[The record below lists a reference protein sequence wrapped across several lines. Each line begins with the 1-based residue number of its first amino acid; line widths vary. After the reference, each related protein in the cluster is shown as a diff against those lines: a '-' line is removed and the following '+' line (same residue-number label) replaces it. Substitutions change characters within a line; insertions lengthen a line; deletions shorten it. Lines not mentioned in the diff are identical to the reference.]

1 MHLVTLEGVSKR
13 YAELELLR
21 EADLIV
27 REGDRI
33 GLIGVNGSGKS
44 TLLKI
49 ISGEEDLDSGSLV
62 IQKGKRIQYLPQDD
76 RLNDEY
82 TVLQQVF
89 DSESPRVR
97 LLKEYDETSLKL
109 HASPADVEL
118 QQKLSQLSA
127 EMERTGSW
135 AAEASAKSILTKLGI
150 DQFDKKIAELSG
162 GQRKR
167 VALAR
172 ALIDPADLLIL
183 DEPTNHIDAETI
195 AWLEDYLVTVP
206 GAIIMVTHDRYFLDR
221 ITTSIIELE
230 NCKLES
236 YSGSYNLYLEQ
247 KDDRQRL
254 AQERETTR
262 QNLLRKELD
271 WLRRFPKA
279 RSTKPKARIQRVEEM
294 LAATPPGKQ
303 RNVTIAIAGK
313 RLGKEVLEAQ
323 GLSKSFGSLN
333 LFQDIDFILKPGTRV
348 GIVGPNGAG
357 KSTFL
362 NILAERMEADSGSIK
377 WGKTVSLGYY
387 DQQSQ
392 GLVEEMRLLDYIDSI
407 APNILRDDGYLID
420 AARMLEWFLFP
431 RGQQRTTINKLSG
444 GERRRLYLLG
454 VLARQPNVLFLD
466 EPTNDLDI
474 QTLGVLEEF
483 LDHFKGCLVTVSHDR
498 YFLDRNVDFIC
509 NFENGKVSQ
518 NYPGPFDNYL
528 RIKNEEKE
536 PEKKLESRSSTKP
549 KSSSPG
555 KKLTRRQEEELT
567 RLEALI
573 EELEGQKTGLQNEMA
588 LSGSDFEKLNQL
600 SSEEAK
606 LDLHLEAAM
615 AEWEALSQLLE

>member
-13 YAELELLR
+13 YAEQELLR
-21 EADLIV
+21 EADLLIK
-27 REGDRI
+27 EGDRV
-33 GLIGVNGSGKS
+33 GLIGVNGCGKS

-49 ISGEEDLDSGSLV
+49 IAGEEDHDSGKLSL
-62 IQKGKRIQYLPQDD
+62 QNGKRIQYLPQDD

-82 TVLQQVF
+82 SVLQQVF
-89 DSESPRVR
+89 DSDSPQIN
-97 LLKEYDETSLKL
+97 LLKQYDEVSLQIQMN
-109 HASPADVEL
+109 PDNEEL
-118 QQKLSQLSA
+118 QQKLAEISS

-135 AAEASAKSILTKLGI
+135 AAEANAKAVLTKLGI
-150 DQFDKKIAELSG
+150 HDFSAKIKELSG

-195 AWLEDYLVTVP
+195 AWLEDYLLTVP

-221 ITTSIIELE
+221 ITTRIVELE
-230 NCKLES
+230 HFKLES
-236 YSGSYNLYLEQ
+236 YSGSYNVYLEE
-247 KDDRQRL
+247 KDERRRL

-271 WLRRFPKA
+271 WLNRFPKA
-279 RSTKPKARIQRVEEM
+279 RGTKPKARIQRVEEM
-294 LAATPPGKQ
+294 LAATPPSRQ
-303 RNVTIAIAGK
+303 RHVTIAIAGR
-313 RLGKEVLEAQ
+313 RLGKEVLEAE
-323 GLSKSFGSLN
+323 GLSKAYGDN
-333 LFQDIDFILKPGTRV
+333 HLFQDINFALKPGARI

-362 NILAERMEADSGSIK
+362 NLLSGRVEPDSGSIK

-387 DQQSQ
+387 DQQSE
-392 GLVEEMRLLDYIDSI
+392 GLRDDMRLVDYIDTI
-407 APNILRDDGYLID
+407 APNIRRDDGFLID
-420 AARMLEWFLFP
+420 SARMLEWFLFP
-431 RGQQRTTINKLSG
+431 RSQQRTTINKLSG

-509 NFENGKVSQ
+509 HFENGKVSQ

-528 RIKNEEKE
+528 RIKNEETA
-536 PEKKLESRSSTKP
+536 PVEKTKAKVSTKP
-549 KSSSPG
+549 KSGSPG
-555 KKLTRRQEEELT
+555 KKLTRRQEEQLHQ
-567 RLEALI
+567 LEAEI
-573 EELEGQKTGLQNEMA
+573 EKLEREIEAVQQEMA
-588 LSGSDFEKLNQL
+588 ASGSDFEKLNHLTEKEKEISSRLDEAMESWGVL
-600 SSEEAK
+600 SE
-606 LDLHLEAAM
+606 
-615 AEWEALSQLLE
+615 LSD